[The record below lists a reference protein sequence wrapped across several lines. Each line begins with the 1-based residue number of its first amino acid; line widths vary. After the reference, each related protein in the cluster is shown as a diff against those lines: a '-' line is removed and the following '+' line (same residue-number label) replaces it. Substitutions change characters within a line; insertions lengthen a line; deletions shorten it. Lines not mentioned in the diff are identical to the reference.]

1 MECKNL
7 QSEPLS
13 LEVSRWRVR
22 AVGGKADHLSELDG
36 EEGKSKMLPGGSWWR
51 AAKVSLGDREPDYVE
66 SRRERATREGNA
78 STR

>member
-13 LEVSRWRVR
+13 PEVSRWRVR
-22 AVGGKADHLSELDG
+22 AVGGKADHLLELDG

-51 AAKVSLGDREPDYVE
+51 GAKV
-66 SRRERATREGNA
+66 
-78 STR
+78 